1 MAIKEKKKK
10 RILTAEEKKARRKKR
25 GKIALVVLID
35 IIAAIIIFLFACAGL
50 NKSAVK
56 SNMEFIKSIDSVSY
70 DTRTQLV
77 PEIADDG
84 YYTFTTDNNF
94 NIMQVTDV
102 HLGAGCFSK
111 GKDKMALETVAAMV
125 NAEKPDLVMVTG
137 DIAFPMPTHSG
148 TTDNKNSAMLFA
160 ELMEQLGVYWAPVFG
175 NHDTES
181 YSKYTREEI
190 AEFYSSGA
198 YPHCLLQP
206 GPEDVDGYC
215 NYVINIKNTQGKITQ
230 SLIMLDTLSYVGD
243 RAIDGIIMKYDRI
256 HDNQIEW
263 YKQQVALLTEEN
275 DGKTPKSLCFFHI
288 PLVEYQDAWTEYA
301 ENDYQDTD
309 NVKLYYGKVG
319 EIDEM
324 ICCPEENCGLFDVA
338 KELGST
344 QGFFC
349 GHDHLNTYSLDY
361 KGIRLTYANSI
372 DYLAYF
378 QIAKY
383 GAQRGC
389 TMITVSPDGSFDTVP
404 ESYYQEKYNAL
415 DEKEDLNM
423 GNYML
428 AG

>member
-1 MAIKEKKKK
+1 MAVKAKKQK
-10 RILTAEEKKARRKKR
+10 RVLTAEEKAARRKKR
-25 GKIALVVLID
+25 GRIALVVIID
-35 IIAAIIIFLFACAGL
+35 IIAAITIFLLVCSGL
-50 NKSAVK
+50 NKSSVK
-56 SNMEFIKSIDSVSY
+56 ANMEFIKSIDTVTY
-70 DTRTQLV
+70 DNQLL
-77 PEIADDG
+77 PDIADDG
-84 YYTFTTDNNF
+84 CYTFTTDTDF

-111 GKDKMALETVAAMV
+111 SKDKKALETVAAMV
-125 NAEKPDLVMVTG
+125 AAEKPDLVMVTG
-137 DIAFPMPTHSG
+137 DIAFPMPFHSG
-148 TTDNKNSAMLFA
+148 TLDNKNSAMLFA
-160 ELMEQLGVYWAPVFG
+160 QLMEQLGVYWAPVFG

-190 AEFYSSGA
+190 AEFYSGDE

-206 GPEDVDGYC
+206 GPKEVDGYC
-215 NYVINIKNTQGKITQ
+215 NYVINIKNSQGKITQ
-230 SLIMLDTLSYVGD
+230 SLIMLDTLSYVGE

-263 YKQQVALLTEEN
+263 YKQQIDLLTQEN
-275 DGKTPKSLCFFHI
+275 GGETPKSLCFFHI
-288 PLVEYQDAWTEYA
+288 PLVEYQNAWTEYA
-301 ENDYQDTD
+301 ENGYRDTE
-309 NVKLYYGKVG
+309 NVKLIYGKVG

-324 ICCPEENCGLFDVA
+324 ICCPEENCGLFDTA

-361 KGIRLTYANSI
+361 QGIRLTYANSI

-378 QIAKY
+378 QIDKY

-389 TMITVSPDGSFDTVP
+389 TMITVSPDGSFATVP

-415 DEKEDLNM
+415 EQKEQLNM
-423 GNYML
+423 GSYML